1 MKLRIKEIASSYIYE
16 TCIFDG
22 NTALNNTYGEKFE
35 SLYANIVYMGG
46 RFSKKDSLTGD
57 LFLFTSPDIVDF
69 FDCMLYGPHIWRVNK
84 PISTYCD
91 FSIKISWKFSCPWK
105 IIKTNLIENKI
116 LLCKSADCY
125 SVLEVRNLL

>member
-1 MKLRIKEIASSYIYE
+1 MKLRIKEIASPYIYE

-22 NTALNNTYGEKFE
+22 NTALNNTIIEKFE
-35 SLYANIVYMGG
+35 SLYANISYMNG
-46 RFSKKDSLTGD
+46 RLDSLQGD
-57 LFLFTSPDIVDF
+57 VKPLFLFTSPDIVDF
-69 FDCMLYGPHIWRVNK
+69 FDCILHGPHIWRVNK

-91 FSIKISWKFSCPWK
+91 FSIKISWRFTHPWK
-105 IIKTNLIENKI
+105 IIKTNLIDNKI